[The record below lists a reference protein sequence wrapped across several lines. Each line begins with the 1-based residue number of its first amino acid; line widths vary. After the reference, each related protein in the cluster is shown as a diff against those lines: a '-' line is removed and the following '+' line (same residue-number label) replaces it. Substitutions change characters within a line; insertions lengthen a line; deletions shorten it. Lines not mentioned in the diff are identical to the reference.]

1 MRIGETY
8 DEALQKAAELM
19 RYYNGKLK
27 TCETSEDVIN
37 LYKEYWDDPEVSGGV
52 PSIRTIKGF
61 KPINNFFRTREPDVV
76 EYICDSDALV
86 RKCKV
91 QNLYRFVKFN
101 INVPETWFVGDTVM
115 NGQERNKQSL
125 ETLFSAN
132 IKDME
137 YYVDVSDDYGKL
149 KQEYFYTK
157 EDAIDFANKKNNI
170 QGLSAK
176 VYDKFGNQIESSRRP
191 IKSEYDEE
199 ILISVGECGQG
210 GDITVRKE
218 NGRWHGSDG
227 KVFMGYLTPDEIVEW
242 YDKDYGSAW
251 LCNSRRPIKSSLPM
265 KKVYDEFGLVD
276 KYVGEHFDITVERGS
291 LSSNRVSG
299 YTVRNKNGDSMDLS
313 FMTLAEAKDFVQRL
327 ENKGITNSHRPIKS
341 GYAPYYND
349 STISEK
355 GKKAYEWLCDFVGQE
370 LELDSHPWYG
380 PCVYLNVNKMN
391 ITQDMLE
398 EINNK
403 MYEMDGYNSI
413 TADSGSWGYGDVYI
427 VTFDQIRKE

>member
-1 MRIGETY
+1 MNRNEKSLQILFSGKRIIKSSTG
-8 DEALQKAAELM
+8 
-19 RYYNGKLK
+19 
-27 TCETSEDVIN
+27 
-37 LYKEYWDDPEVSGGV
+37 
-52 PSIRTIKGF
+52 TIKSGYDD
-61 KPINNFFRTREPDVV
+61 ED
-76 EYICDSDALV
+76 DSEV
-86 RKCKV
+86 TEFYV
-91 QNLYRFVKFN
+91 
-101 INVPETWFVGDTVM
+101 
-115 NGQERNKQSL
+115 SL
-125 ETLFSAN
+125 
-132 IKDME
+132 
-137 YYVDVSDDYGKL
+137 
-149 KQEYFYTK
+149 
-157 EDAIDFANKKNNI
+157 
-170 QGLSAK
+170 
-176 VYDKFGNQIESSRRP
+176 
-191 IKSEYDEE
+191 
-199 ILISVGECGQG
+199 GECGYDG
-210 GDITVRKE
+210 TITVTKE
-218 NGRWHGSDG
+218 EDGKWHGEDG
-227 KVFMGYLTPDEIVEW
+227 AVFMGYLTPEEVVEW
-242 YDKDYGSAW
+242 YDKDYGCAW

-370 LELDSHPWYG
+370 LELGSHPWYG